1 MEKNELSKEEFWM
14 HTDKIFGKGFFDNE
28 NVTTAEIRT
37 KFFTSVG
44 KNLKLK
50 LNPTY
55 EYWMHRT
62 VRDMF
67 ERDGDSPVVH

>member
-1 MEKNELSKEEFWM
+1 MYENDLSKEEFWM
-14 HTDKIFGKGFFDNE
+14 HTDKIFGKGFFDDPDR
-28 NVTTAEIRT
+28 TTDEIKT
-37 KFFTSVG
+37 KFFLSVG

-55 EYWMHRT
+55 KYWMHRT

-67 ERDGDSPVVH
+67 ERDRDPVVIH